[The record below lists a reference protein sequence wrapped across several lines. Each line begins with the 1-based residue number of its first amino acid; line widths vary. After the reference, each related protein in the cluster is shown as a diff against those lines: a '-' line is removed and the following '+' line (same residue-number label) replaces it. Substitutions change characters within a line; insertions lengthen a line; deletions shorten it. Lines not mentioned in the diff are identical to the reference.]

1 MIELDEELKSVAD
14 TVNRT
19 YENMYPQFPQFPKF
33 SFARAMA
40 TIWKLRVYD
49 KVKEVLNIALIELL
63 EQEREKLTAEGK
75 GILIHENQKKL
86 EPFSDMEDLLTHQI
100 VPDLISR

>member
-63 EQEREKLTAEGK
+63 EQEREKLTA
-75 GILIHENQKKL
+75 
-86 EPFSDMEDLLTHQI
+86 
-100 VPDLISR
+100 